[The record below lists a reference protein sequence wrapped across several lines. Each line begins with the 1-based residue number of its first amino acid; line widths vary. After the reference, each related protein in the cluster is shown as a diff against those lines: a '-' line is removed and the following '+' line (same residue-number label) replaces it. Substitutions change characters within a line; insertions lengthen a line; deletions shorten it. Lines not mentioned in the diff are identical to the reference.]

1 MVLKSGT
8 HSTLSPMTDTVASYD
23 QVPYA
28 FYSFPESH
36 PRRLHTVAQLL
47 GLETPAPAECRV
59 LELGC
64 AVGGNIVPMAYSLP
78 KAQLIGIDLVASQ
91 IETAKKFA
99 QACSVENL
107 QLRAASITEITPDWG
122 KFDYIIAHGV
132 FSYIPHDVAEKV
144 LQICAEQLTPNGLAY
159 VSFNTYPG
167 WHVRLWAREA
177 MRFHA
182 EKSGSPIQQAA
193 AGRDFIQ
200 ALAQAPF
207 TSALLQ
213 GEARYLQ
220 GRPESYI
227 VHEYF
232 ESTNQ
237 PFYFRDFADRIARH
251 GLQYLGD
258 ALQNGMV
265 AAESW
270 PPFKGWMEANR
281 DDLIRQEQYVDFL
294 RNREFRRAL
303 ICHGSRTI
311 DRTQLLARAE
321 TMQCAAFFR
330 QSAAGNGLSR
340 FEHQRGAVVTGA
352 GPLHDALVTISGR
365 FPQTIAIKEV
375 IDAAGQQRAT
385 LLRELVNC
393 WMNGTLE
400 LYVDPP
406 TVRAQTT
413 SDKPRVSPVARYLAA
428 QNQAPINQRHGSIP
442 VDETQRRFIQ
452 LLDGTRTRDRLATE
466 MSTTRENIDQLIRF
480 SMNAALLET

>member
-1 MVLKSGT
+1 
-8 HSTLSPMTDTVASYD
+8 MTDTAASYD

-36 PRRLHTVAQLL
+36 PRRLQTVARLL

-78 KAQLIGIDLVASQ
+78 RAQLIGIDLVTSQ
-91 IETAKKFA
+91 IETAKQFA

-107 QLRAASITEITPDWG
+107 ELRAASITDITPDWG
-122 KFDYIIAHGV
+122 KFDYIVAHGV
-132 FSYIPHDVAEKV
+132 FSWVPHDVADKV
-144 LQICAEQLTPNGLAY
+144 LQICAEQLTPSGLAY
-159 VSFNTYPG
+159 ISFNTYPG

-177 MRFHA
+177 MQFHA
-182 EKSGSPIQQAA
+182 EKSGRPLQQAA
-193 AGRDFIQ
+193 AGRDFIL

-207 TSALLQ
+207 TSTLLQ

-232 ESTNQ
+232 EGTNH
-237 PFYFRDFADRIARH
+237 PFYFRDFAARIAKQD
-251 GLQYLGD
+251 LQYVGD

-265 AAESW
+265 GAENW
-270 PPFKGWMEANR
+270 APFRSWMEANR
-281 DDLIRQEQYVDFL
+281 DDLIRQEQYIDFV

-303 ICHGSRTI
+303 ICHGSQTI
-311 DRTQLLARAE
+311 DRMQMLARAE
-321 TMQCAAFFR
+321 TMHAAAYFR
-330 QSAAGNGLSR
+330 QSDAGNGLSR
-340 FEHQRGAVVTGA
+340 FEHQRGQVVIGA
-352 GPLHDALVTISGR
+352 GPLHDALVTISRR
-365 FPQTIAIKEV
+365 FPQAIAIKEV
-375 IDAAGQQRAT
+375 IDAAGQQRAA
-385 LLRELVNC
+385 LLRELLNC

-406 TVRAQTT
+406 SVLAQEPSDRPRA
-413 SDKPRVSPVARYLAA
+413 SRVARYLAA

-452 LLDGTRTRDRLATE
+452 LLDGTRTRDQLATE
-466 MSTTRENIDQLIRF
+466 MSMTREAIDQLIHF
-480 SMNAALLET
+480 SRNAALLEA

>member
-1 MVLKSGT
+1 
-8 HSTLSPMTDTVASYD
+8 MTDTVTSYD
-23 QVPYA
+23 DVPYS

-36 PRRLHTVAQLL
+36 PRRLHAVAHLL
-47 GLETPAPAECRV
+47 GLETAAPAECRV

-91 IETAKKFA
+91 IEIAKKFA
-99 QACSVENL
+99 EASGVKNL
-107 QLRAASITEITPDWG
+107 DLRAASIIDVTPEWG

-132 FSYIPHDVAEKV
+132 FSYIPHHVAEKV
-144 LQICAEQLTPNGLAY
+144 LQICAEQLTPHGLAY
-159 VSFNTYPG
+159 ISFNTYPG
-167 WHVRLWAREA
+167 WHVRMWAREA

-182 EKSGSPIQQAA
+182 DQFAEPIQKAA
-193 AGRDFIQ
+193 AGRDFIL

-207 TSALLQ
+207 TAALLK
-213 GEARYLQ
+213 GEAQYLQ
-220 GRPESYI
+220 GRAESYI

-237 PFYFRDFADRIARH
+237 PFYFRDFAARVANQ

-270 PPFKGWMEANR
+270 PPFRSWMEANR
-281 DDLIRQEQYVDFL
+281 QDLIRQEQYVDFV

-303 ICHGSRTI
+303 LCHESLTL
-311 DRTQLLARAE
+311 DRTQMLSRAE
-321 TMQCAAFFR
+321 TMQAAAFFR

-340 FEHQRGAVVTGA
+340 FEHQRGEVVTGA
-352 GPLHDALVTISGR
+352 GPLHDALVTISRR
-365 FPQTIAIKEV
+365 FPQTIAVNEV

-385 LLRELVNC
+385 LLRELLNC

-400 LYVDPP
+400 LYVEPP
-406 TVRAQTT
+406 TLAPAP
-413 SDKPRVSPVARYLAA
+413 SDKPRASAVARYLAA
-428 QNQAPINQRHGSIP
+428 QNQAPINRRHGSIP

-452 LLDGTRTRDRLATE
+452 LLDGSRTRDQLATE
-466 MSTTRENIDQLIRF
+466 MGTARENIDRLIQF
-480 SMNAALLET
+480 SLNAALLEA